1 VNFCFSNRR
10 GLKLRASHP
19 VHREERSFGM
29 SLRRLCFA
37 AAVAAVLSTPFSGSR
52 AASPLAEHA
61 AAMELPAEY
70 RAWFH
75 NPDGSCVQCSI
86 GMVGM
91 HINRPEWTFV
101 LWDTEYGPAVH
112 GGSWPGRVADY
123 ARQRGMR
130 IFNVTGD
137 SYADTRPW
145 MMWAAQTNRFCA
157 IGAGGS
163 HFQTLYGYVPGEERP
178 WKVCNNN
185 SPQRIDEYSED
196 EFRRLHMASGPWVVV
211 PDEPAPAPPPR
222 LVEWW
227 R

>member
-1 VNFCFSNRR
+1 MRTHCLYNAILSPFIAVIV
-10 GLKLRASHP
+10 LAT
-19 VHREERSFGM
+19 
-29 SLRRLCFA
+29 
-37 AAVAAVLSTPFSGSR
+37 AAVGQ
-52 AASPLAEHA
+52 SPTAEHA
-61 AAMELPAEY
+61 AYMELPPEY
-70 RAWFH
+70 RQWFR
-75 NPDGSCVQCSI
+75 NPDGSCVQCSN

-91 HINRPEWTFV
+91 HINRPEWTFL
-101 LWDTEYGPAVH
+101 LWDTPYGPAVH

-123 ARQRGMR
+123 ARQRGMH
-130 IFNVTGD
+130 IFNVTGSD
-137 SYADTRPW
+137 YSDTRPW

-163 HFQTLYGYVPGEERP
+163 HFQTLYGYVPGDARP

-185 SPQRIDEYSED
+185 SPQKIDEYSED
-196 EFRRLHMASGPWVVV
+196 EFRRLHLASGPWVVV